1 MVGEWLHYSVVIGPV
16 TMEFGRSGW
25 GRVGVIQ
32 HHLVAKLEERAV
44 IMGFVE
50 VGCRMALSP
59 TRCSRMKKRVC
70 SMRSAANCGCWVVG
84 CGMRGNW

>member
-1 MVGEWLHYSVVIGPV
+1 MVGEWLHYSVGIGPV

-50 VGCRMALSP
+50 VGFDGTEPCED
-59 TRCSRMKKRVC
+59 V
-70 SMRSAANCGCWVVG
+70 
-84 CGMRGNW
+84 RG